1 MPVKKTEPDVNALRE
16 IENDLRDMKN
26 WVFVFAKQ
34 YELSDEARD
43 MLHEKIDEV
52 AQKVGKLT
60 CK

>member
-26 WVFVFAKQ
+26 WAFVFAKQ